1 MPRHRVAVREQ
12 RWHSRTPSCSAAASR
27 RIRDSA
33 LAAYE
38 QMRRERVEAIVRAGA
53 RSSSAKI
60 PGRVGRVVQ
69 ETLLRAV
76 FASGLAA
83 RSTNAFTAHRL
94 AAEVSSPD

>member
-1 MPRHRVAVREQ
+1 MALEDAVVLSRCLAQDPRR
-12 RWHSRTPSCSAAASR
+12 
-27 RIRDSA
+27 A

-38 QMRRERVEAIVRAGA
+38 QTRRERVEAIVRAGA

-69 ETLLRAV
+69 EAMLRVV

-94 AAEVSSPD
+94 AEEVCL

>member
-1 MPRHRVAVREQ
+1 MALEDAVVLARCLDRHERGEL
-12 RWHSRTPSCSAAASR
+12 PASEGGP
-27 RIRDSA
+27 

-38 QMRRERVEAIVRAGA
+38 QARRRRVEAIVRAGA

-69 ETLLRAV
+69 ETVLRLV

-94 AAEVSSPD
+94 GSPTVTRR